1 MRPINHAI
9 PGFAIPQAPEWLP
22 RADNSHIVY
31 VSFLDE
37 ETGRRYHKFRKNLF
51 LTSKETTVFHGDELH
66 SKIDVRPVWKRPAL
80 LFLLV
85 VYIVLILLSGLPHLE
100 VLSWLAL
107 AVLLWDLFRMFS
119 RRIDRRR
126 AENARFLALA
136 GPAIRWLRMRRTIRR
151 DKEHRY
157 FKCQLRTVSAGARG
171 RGRSP
176 STAAT
181 AAPAE
186 RS

>member
-1 MRPINHAI
+1 MVMNFIRKLMY
-9 PGFAIPQAPEWLP
+9 GRYGSDQL
-22 RADNSHIVY
+22 
-31 VSFLDE
+31 SF
-37 ETGRRYHKFRKNLF
+37 
-51 LTSKETTVFHGDELH
+51 
-66 SKIDVRPVWKRPAL
+66 
-80 LFLLV
+80 FLLV

-119 RRIDRRR
+119 RRID
-126 AENARFLALA
+126 AA
-136 GPAIRWLRMRRTIRR
+136 GRRTPGFWLWPDPPYAAADAPYHRR

-157 FKCQLRTVSAGARG
+157 FKCPNCGQYLRVPGG

-181 AAPAE
+181 AAPAL
-186 RS
+186 RSGAELSPAGTGAPCRAGPALPLQAGEKLVS

>member
-1 MRPINHAI
+1 MVMNFIRKLMY
-9 PGFAIPQAPEWLP
+9 GRYGSDQL
-22 RADNSHIVY
+22 
-31 VSFLDE
+31 SF
-37 ETGRRYHKFRKNLF
+37 
-51 LTSKETTVFHGDELH
+51 
-66 SKIDVRPVWKRPAL
+66 
-80 LFLLV
+80 FLLV

-136 GPAIRWLRMRRTIRR
+136 GPAIRG
-151 DKEHRY
+151 
-157 FKCQLRTVSAGARG
+157 CGCAVPSAGTRSTATSSAPTADSICGCPGG

-181 AAPAE
+181 AAPAL
-186 RS
+186 RSGAELSPAGAGAPCRAGPALPLQAGEKLVS